1 MCSNEEK
8 LTNSVIWPVSAFVPV
23 KFSTMASL
31 MSHPYSLLNHARAR
45 SEVSSP
51 DADTLIL
58 YLWLLT

>member
-1 MCSNEEK
+1 MCSDERK
-8 LTNSVIWPVSAFVPV
+8 FTNSVMWPVSAFVPS

-31 MSHPYSLLNHARAR
+31 MSHSCTLLSHARAR

-58 YLWLLT
+58 YLW